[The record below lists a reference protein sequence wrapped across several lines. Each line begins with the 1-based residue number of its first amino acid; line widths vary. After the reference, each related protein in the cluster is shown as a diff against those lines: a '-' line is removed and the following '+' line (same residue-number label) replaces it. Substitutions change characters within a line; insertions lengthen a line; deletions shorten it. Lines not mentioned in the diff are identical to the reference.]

1 MKSKEWL
8 FSRLHNNIFAL
19 PDNVRI
25 RTRKTAAVTEI
36 SDLAKLSEF
45 HAWSLRIESCNWRHL
60 DDVSS
65 ELRRSGDPVFGGH
78 GRCPSECLALS
89 TPVLKAAKEII
100 IFETVGTLVIVAVQK
115 LDSKASRFAPNASL
129 YNINLCPHFISYHQ
143 EEKKLLGHV
152 SCA

>member
-1 MKSKEWL
+1 MLGVCASNPVIEG
-8 FSRLHNNIFAL
+8 
-19 PDNVRI
+19 
-25 RTRKTAAVTEI
+25 I
-36 SDLAKLSEF
+36 STTF
-45 HAWSLRIESCNWRHL
+45 HL
-60 DDVSS
+60 SS
-65 ELRRSGDPVFGGH
+65 EDSVVL
-78 GRCPSECLALS
+78 CLAAKEDVLGLALL